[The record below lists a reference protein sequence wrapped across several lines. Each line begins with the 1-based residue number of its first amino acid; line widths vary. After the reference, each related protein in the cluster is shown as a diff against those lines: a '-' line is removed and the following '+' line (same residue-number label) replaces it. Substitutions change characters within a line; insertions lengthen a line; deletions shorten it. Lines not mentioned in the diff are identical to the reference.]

1 MRQIWRF
8 VLHVLHYHLTSKG
21 IATNPSFYWLL
32 NLQTLEPYCF
42 RQYLCEFKE
51 CPTYVMSLIL
61 VICSTM
67 SVLFVLNVDLKK
79 RLSCCVFPLYGVIQI
94 RCSRPSI
101 HPCILGTMWY
111 IRHMMSKQPVVGGKY
126 EGNYHILLL
135 QLYVS
140 ILEKTKQI

>member
-42 RQYLCEFKE
+42 RQFLCELKE
-51 CPTYVMSLIL
+51 CPTYVMSL
-61 VICSTM
+61 ICSTM

-79 RLSCCVFPLYGVIQI
+79 RLSCCPFDLRVKGLLIVFSLFVELYKSAVPAQV
-94 RCSRPSI
+94 SI
-101 HPCILGTMWY
+101 PVLGTMWY
-111 IRHMMSKQPVVGGKY
+111 IRHMMSKQQVVGGK
-126 EGNYHILLL
+126 
-135 QLYVS
+135 
-140 ILEKTKQI
+140 